1 MKPGAKSVWPCVSTE
16 YLFFNKP
23 RGDPGWIYRLLYKA
37 EGKKKIKQGLKSPV
51 WSDSLFWDFLG
62 FGDPK
67 LTEFQASTSSRS
79 LNRGATCTSDFV
91 SQTRPT
97 QTFLSAYGSSPWI
110 NHSSLTLGIENW
122 FGDGVRTRSAQHQL
136 HPSNSEALQ
145 LQHPLITAK

>member
-1 MKPGAKSVWPCVSTE
+1 MQNQSDHVYPQNICSLTNPGEIQAGSTDCSIK
-16 YLFFNKP
+16 L
-23 RGDPGWIYRLLYKA
+23 R
-37 EGKKKIKQGLKSPV
+37 GKKKIKQGLKSPV

-79 LNRGATCTSDFV
+79 LNRGVTCTSDFV
-91 SQTRPT
+91 SQTLPT
-97 QTFLSAYGSSPWI
+97 QPFLSAYGSSPWI

-122 FGDGVRTRSAQHQL
+122 FGDGVRTHSAQHQL